1 MFSSALLIG
10 LFALFRMAASHA
22 AEGTA
27 ADATRHWLD
36 QAADAGLGQTRREF
50 AARQVLMLAEPSASI
65 LITALKGED
74 GDSALRRQVAAR
86 LLGELAPPEAEA
98 ALLEAAH
105 GEEYFLAEAAR
116 AALPRLYAK
125 LSDNELYRLLTRGAR
140 ERYAT
145 PGGAAADDEDW
156 LALSMARSRRQGGF
170 KALVMRGLALKYA
183 GGGDLPQPL
192 VWCVWEALL
201 DSNDD
206 LRMAGLAM
214 VPRIASSEAT
224 EKLAGFLYTENT
236 PKVLVAA
243 LRIMREMRPPHYG
256 EAVERQTRHAD
267 PLVAVEALAALDA
280 MGYRA
285 AMFPS
290 GPGQRTV
297 AGFVNHPSTPVRR
310 RAIELLIETNNPAAL
325 EYLEIALHDRVGA
338 NRALAAWGLGQMGLT
353 AAVGMVSPLLNDGRP
368 EVRREAAVALSRL
381 GVVGVAARV
390 LDDLSGGTGPFRLAA
405 AEALGRMGDERAV
418 PGLIDALASG
428 TDGLAHAA
436 AAALGTLK
444 SRRAGPALFAT
455 MRGTDDPVLRDACR
469 QALLDMYLRDPGVD
483 PEGWDQW
490 AEATLD

>member
-1 MFSSALLIG
+1 MLFLTTVFCVTALPAVEAGASS
-10 LFALFRMAASHA
+10 
-22 AEGTA
+22 

-36 QAADAGLGQTRREF
+36 QAADASLGQTRREF
-50 AARQVLMLAEPSASI
+50 AARQLLMLAEPSASI
-65 LITALKGED
+65 LIAALKGED

-98 ALLEAAH
+98 SLLEAAY
-105 GEEYFLAEAAR
+105 GEDYFLAEAAK

-125 LSDNELYRLLTRGAR
+125 LSDNELYALLTRGAR

-145 PGGAAADDEDW
+145 PGGATADDEDW

-170 KALVMRGLALKYA
+170 KALVMRGLALKYR
-183 GGGDLPQPL
+183 GGDGDLPQPL

-201 DSNDD
+201 DSDDD

-214 VPRIASSEAT
+214 LPRIASSEAT

-236 PKVLVAA
+236 PKVLVTA

-285 AMFPS
+285 AVFPS

-297 AGFVNHPSTPVRR
+297 AGYVNHPSTPVRR
-310 RAIELLIETNNPAAL
+310 RAIELLIETNSPAAL
-325 EYLEIALHDRVGA
+325 EFLEVALHDRVGG

-353 AAVGMVSPLLNDGRP
+353 AAVGMLSPLLHDGRP
-368 EVRREAAVALSRL
+368 EVRREAAVALSKL

-390 LDDLSGGTGPFRLAA
+390 LDDLKDGTGPFRLAA

-418 PGLIDALASG
+418 PGLIEALASEEE
-428 TDGLAHAA
+428 GLALAA
-436 AAALGTLK
+436 AAALGSLK
-444 SRRAGPALFAT
+444 SKRAGETLYTT
-455 MRGTDDPVLRDACR
+455 MRGTTDLVLRDACR
-469 QALLDMYLRDPGVD
+469 QALQDIYLRDPGVD
-483 PEGWDQW
+483 PEGWEEW
-490 AEATLD
+490 ARTTLR